1 VLAALVLGL
10 LAAQRDAL
18 APLRGRVG
26 PLVVLAAMQVAVP
39 FVLLTYGEQHI
50 PSALTGVLVATAPIF
65 TAMLVTMG
73 VGEEARMEP
82 WSLAGIGVGILG
94 IGLLFGVDLT
104 SSREEALGGLMVIG
118 TAFGYA
124 AGALYLRRHF
134 LGVAPVGVAAGSMAF
149 SALLVLPVALFQLP
163 DGTTLRSA
171 AAVAALGILGT
182 GLAFWIF
189 YTLIADVGAA
199 KASVVA
205 YLAPGFA
212 LAYGAIFLS
221 ETITVGS
228 VGGLLMILAGSW
240 LTAEGRAPWRRKP
253 VPVPA

>member
-1 VLAALVLGL
+1 
-10 LAAQRDAL
+10 
-18 APLRGRVG
+18 
-26 PLVVLAAMQVAVP
+26 MQVAVP

-65 TAMLVTMG
+65 TAMLVMMG
-73 VGEEARMEP
+73 IGGEARLES
-82 WSLAGIGVGILG
+82 WSLAGIGVGIVG

-104 SSREEALGGLMVIG
+104 GSRDETLGGLMVIG

-124 AGALYLRRHF
+124 AGAVYVRRAF
-134 LGVAPVGVAAGSMAF
+134 LGLPPVGVAAGSMAC
-149 SALLVLPVALFQLP
+149 SALLVLPLALTQLP
-163 DGTTLRSA
+163 DA
-171 AAVAALGILGT
+171 ASMKSVTAVAALGVLGT

-189 YTLIADVGAA
+189 YTLIAMVGAS

-212 LAYGAIFLS
+212 LGYGAIFLS
-221 ETITVGS
+221 EEITIGA
-228 VGGLLMILAGSW
+228 VGGLALILAGSW
-240 LTAEGRAPWRRKP
+240 LTAEGRAPWQRKA